1 MRMLFQG
8 ERVNSVNV
16 GRLVDNI
23 FGDSEHGKRKQSLA
37 NAALGVISSASLI
50 VHRVGLGLAAAQDLL
65 GKHAVKQVDRLLSN
79 DKLVVWDCFAH
90 YVPYVIGARKEII
103 VAMDWTDFD
112 ADKQATIAIS
122 LVTSHGRATPLLWKT
137 VNKKKLKNKR
147 NDYED
152 ELLHRLKEVLP
163 NDVHVTILADRGFGD
178 TKLYDFLHTDL
189 GFDFVIRF
197 RGNISVTDNQGETRN
212 AKDWVGV
219 GGRAKILRNALV
231 TSQEYEV
238 PSVVCV
244 KAKRMK
250 QAWCIAASKEHV
262 STRELVTWYSKRW
275 GIEPQFRDTKDI
287 HFGMGLSETSISD
300 PERRDRLLLISAL
313 AVIVLTLLGAAG
325 EKLGMDKYVKVNTV
339 KRRTLSLFR
348 QGCHYYN
355 KLPNMKLDESKELV
369 KCFIDLLLE
378 HESLQSILWVI

>member
-8 ERVNSVNV
+8 ERVNSINV

-65 GKHAVKQVDRLLSN
+65 GKHAVKQVDRLLGN

-90 YVPYVIGARKEII
+90 YVPYVIGGRKEII

-122 LVTSHGRATPLLWKT
+122 LVTSHGRATPLIWKT
-137 VNKKKLKNKR
+137 VSKKRLKNKR

-152 ELLHRLKEVLP
+152 EVLHRLKEVLP
-163 NDVHVTILADRGFGD
+163 NDVRVTVLADRGFGD

-197 RGNISVTDNQGETRN
+197 RGNIIVTDNQGETRN
-212 AKDWVGV
+212 AQDWVGV
-219 GGRAKILRNALV
+219 GGRAKILRNASV

-244 KAKRMK
+244 KAKKMK
-250 QAWCIAASKEHV
+250 QTWCIASSKENV
-262 STRELVTWYSKRW
+262 SARELVTWYSKRW

-287 HFGMGLSETSISD
+287 HFGMGLSETSIGN

-313 AVIVLTLLGAAG
+313 AVMVLTLLGAAG
-325 EKLGMDKYVKVNTV
+325 EKLGMDRYVKVNTV
-339 KRRTLSLFR
+339 KHRTLSLFR

-355 KLPNMKLDESKELV
+355 KLPNMKLDESKKLV
-369 KCFIDLLLE
+369 KCFTELLLE
-378 HESLQSILWVI
+378 HASLQSILWVI